1 MNHLRVGVCA
11 PLDDIL
17 IAQQLGYDFIEANLS
32 ELAVMGEAAYKTAHV
47 LVHEADIKP
56 EVFSYMLPR
65 ELSVTGRGVNVQTLH
80 KYLDFSFQRAK
91 QLGAQVIVFA
101 SAGARQVPEKW
112 PIDMAWR
119 QLMNF
124 LRILERHAADYGL
137 TVAIEPLNRDECN
150 ILTTVSEAT
159 LLCSILQLKHV
170 RVLANTYHMA
180 QSREPIESLV
190 LAGPLLSHVHIA
202 NAPERT
208 YPNHDDGEALKSL
221 FWALSDAN
229 YTGRVSIE
237 AVCEDFE
244 QEAQVA
250 FEAIDKARK
259 TV

>member
-11 PLDDIL
+11 PLDEIL
-17 IAQQLGYDFIEANLS
+17 IAQQLGYDFIEGNLS
-32 ELAVMGEAAYKTAHV
+32 ELAVMAEGSYRTAHA
-47 LVHEADIKP
+47 LVHEASIRP

-65 ELSVTGRGVNVQTLH
+65 ELSVTGRGVNAQVLH
-80 KYLDFSFQRAK
+80 KYLDFSFARAK
-91 QLGAQVIVFA
+91 QLGAQIIVFA
-101 SAGARQVPEKW
+101 SAGARQVPEGW

-124 LRILERHAADYGL
+124 MRILERHAADYGL
-137 TVAIEPLNRDECN
+137 TIAVEPLNRDECN
-150 ILTTVSEAT
+150 ILSTVSEAA

-180 QSREPIESLV
+180 QAHEPIESLV

-202 NAPERT
+202 TAPNRA
-208 YPNHDDGEALKSL
+208 YPTAQDAEACKSL

-237 AVCEDFE
+237 AVCEDF
-244 QEAQVA
+244 QEEAKAA
-250 FEAIDKARK
+250 FEVIDKARK